1 MAEHQQQRE
10 LPSTRFSH
18 AVDPFITR
26 IGNAVSWIWIV
37 LLGVIVVN
45 VFMRYAL
52 GEGRIEFEEIQ
63 WHLYSIGFMAGLG
76 VAVVDDAHIRVDILH
91 ERLSPTMR
99 AWIDL
104 YGILLFVLPFVGLML
119 IYAVPFI
126 ADSFMTSE
134 TSPSPG
140 GLPHRW
146 LIKSML
152 FIGFALLGLAAV
164 SRLTRLWAYLFLASA
179 PQPASSAPP
188 VARPGSS
195 PMDRDAG

>member
-1 MAEHQQQRE
+1 MAEHQDHTE
-10 LPSTRFSH
+10 LPRTAFSN
-18 AVDPFITR
+18 AVDPCITW
-26 IGNAVSWIWIV
+26 IGNAVSWIWVV
-37 LLGVIVVN
+37 LLGVIVLN

-63 WHLYSIGFMAGLG
+63 WHLYSIGFMLGLG
-76 VAVVDDAHIRVDILH
+76 YAVVHDAHIRVDIVH

-104 YGILLFVLPFVGLML
+104 YGIVLFVLPFTGLML

-140 GLPHRW
+140 GLPYRW
-146 LIKSML
+146 LIKSVL
-152 FIGFALLGLAAV
+152 FIGFGLLGLAAM
-164 SRLTRLWAYLFLASA
+164 SRLTRLWAYLFL
-179 PQPASSAPP
+179 PK
-188 VARPGSS
+188 
-195 PMDRDAG
+195 DRDAR

>member
-1 MAEHQQQRE
+1 MAEHQGDTE
-10 LPSTRFSH
+10 LPRTAFSN
-18 AVDPFITR
+18 AVDPVITW

-37 LLGVIVVN
+37 LLGVIVIN

-63 WHLYSIGFMAGLG
+63 WHLYSIGFMTGLG
-76 VAVVDDAHIRVDILH
+76 YAVVHDAHIRVDIVH
-91 ERLSPTMR
+91 ERLSPLTR

-104 YGILLFVLPFVGLML
+104 YGILLFVLPFTALML

-126 ADSFMTSE
+126 ADSFATSE

-140 GLPHRW
+140 GLPYRW

-152 FIGFALLGLAAV
+152 FIGFALLGLAAL
-164 SRLTRLWAYLFLASA
+164 SRLTRLWVYLFLA
-179 PQPASSAPP
+179 
-188 VARPGSS
+188 R
-195 PMDRDAG
+195 DRDAR

>member
-1 MAEHQQQRE
+1 MTEHDRQTG
-10 LPSTRFSH
+10 LPDTRFSN
-18 AVDPFITR
+18 AVDPVITW

-37 LLGVIVVN
+37 LLAVIVIN

-63 WHLYSIGFMAGLG
+63 WHLYSIGFMIGLG
-76 VAVVDDAHIRVDILH
+76 YAVVHDAHIRVDIVH
-91 ERLSPTMR
+91 ERLSPLTR

-104 YGILLFVLPFVGLML
+104 YGILLFVLPFTALML

-126 ADSFMTSE
+126 ADSFATSE

-140 GLPHRW
+140 GLPYRW

-152 FIGFALLGLAAV
+152 FVGFALLGLAAV
-164 SRLTRLWAYLFLASA
+164 SRLTRLWAYLFL
-179 PQPASSAPP
+179 PK
-188 VARPGSS
+188 
-195 PMDRDAG
+195 DRDAR

>member
-1 MAEHQQQRE
+1 MTEHDRHAD
-10 LPSTRFSH
+10 LPGTRFSN

-37 LLGVIVVN
+37 LLGVIVIN

-63 WHLYSIGFMAGLG
+63 WHLYSIGFMIGLG
-76 VAVVDDAHIRVDILH
+76 YAVVHDAHIRVDIVH
-91 ERLSPTMR
+91 ERLSPLAR

-104 YGILLFVLPFVGLML
+104 YGILLLVLPFVVLML

-126 ADSFMTSE
+126 ADSFVTSE

-140 GLPHRW
+140 GLPYRW

-164 SRLTRLWAYLFLASA
+164 SRLTRLWAYLFLG
-179 PQPASSAPP
+179 
-188 VARPGSS
+188 RN
-195 PMDRDAG
+195 RDAG

>member
-1 MAEHQQQRE
+1 ME
-10 LPSTRFSH
+10 LPQTTFSNV
-18 AVDPFITR
+18 VDRLITR
-26 IGNAVSWIWIV
+26 IGNAVSWIWAV
-37 LLGVIVVN
+37 LLGVIVIN

-63 WHLYSIGFMAGLG
+63 WHLYSIGFMIGLG
-76 VAVVDDAHIRVDILH
+76 RAVVDDAHIRVDIVH
-91 ERLSPTMR
+91 ERLSPVMR

-104 YGILLFVLPFVGLML
+104 YGIMLFVLPFVALML

-126 ADSFMTSE
+126 ADSLATSE

-140 GLPHRW
+140 GLPYRW

-164 SRLTRLWAYLFLASA
+164 SRLTRLWAYLFF
-179 PQPASSAPP
+179 
-188 VARPGSS
+188 AR
-195 PMDRDAG
+195 DRDAR

>member
-1 MAEHQQQRE
+1 ME

-63 WHLYSIGFMAGLG
+63 WHLYSIGFMVGLG
-76 VAVVDDAHIRVDILH
+76 YAVVNDAHIRVDILH

-104 YGILLFVLPFVGLML
+104 YGILLFVLPFVVLML

-140 GLPHRW
+140 GLSHRW

-164 SRLTRLWAYLFLASA
+164 SRLTRLWAYLFLTSA
-179 PQPASSAPP
+179 RQPRSA
-188 VARPGSS
+188 

>member
-1 MAEHQQQRE
+1 MTEHDRHTE
-10 LPSTRFSH
+10 LPGTWFSN
-18 AVDPFITR
+18 AVDPVITW

-37 LLGVIVVN
+37 LLGVIVIN

-63 WHLYSIGFMAGLG
+63 WHLYSIGFMIGLG
-76 VAVVDDAHIRVDILH
+76 YAVVHDAHIRVDIVH
-91 ERLSPTMR
+91 ERLSPLTR

-104 YGILLFVLPFVGLML
+104 YGILLFVLPFTALML

-126 ADSFMTSE
+126 ADSFVTSE

-140 GLPHRW
+140 GLPYRW

-152 FIGFALLGLAAV
+152 FIGFALLGIASV
-164 SRLTRLWAYLFLASA
+164 SRLTRLWAYLFL
-179 PQPASSAPP
+179 PKDK
-188 VARPGSS
+188 
-195 PMDRDAG
+195 DRDAS

>member
-1 MAEHQQQRE
+1 MAEQQGHTG
-10 LPSTRFSH
+10 LPRTAFSN

-26 IGNAVSWIWIV
+26 IGNGVSWIWVV
-37 LLGVIVVN
+37 LLGVIVIN

-63 WHLYSIGFMAGLG
+63 WHLYSIGFMLGLG
-76 VAVVDDAHIRVDILH
+76 YAVVHDAHIRVDIVH
-91 ERLSPTMR
+91 ERLSPLTR

-104 YGILLFVLPFVGLML
+104 YGILLLVLPFTVLML

-126 ADSFMTSE
+126 ADSFVTSE

-140 GLPHRW
+140 GLPYRW

-164 SRLTRLWAYLFLASA
+164 SRLTRLWAYLFLS
-179 PQPASSAPP
+179 
-188 VARPGSS
+188 R
-195 PMDRDAG
+195 DRDAS

>member
-1 MAEHQQQRE
+1 ME
-10 LPSTRFSH
+10 LPRTTFST
-18 AVDPFITR
+18 AVDLLITR
-26 IGNAVSWIWIV
+26 IGNAVSWIWAV
-37 LLGVIVVN
+37 LLGVIVIN

-63 WHLYSIGFMAGLG
+63 WHLYSIGFMIGLG
-76 VAVVDDAHIRVDILH
+76 CAVVDDAHIRVDIVH
-91 ERLSPTMR
+91 ERLSPLTR

-104 YGILLFVLPFVGLML
+104 YGIMLFILPFVVLML

-126 ADSFMTSE
+126 ADSLITSE

-140 GLPHRW
+140 GLPYRW

-164 SRLTRLWAYLFLASA
+164 SRLTRLWAYLFLA
-179 PQPASSAPP
+179 
-188 VARPGSS
+188 RG
-195 PMDRDAG
+195 RDAG